1 MVQEKPII
9 YQISRYTNNVDECIS
24 ENRRNKWAMRAKGF
38 VVFNPIDHTHYEE
51 RDRTGHPM
59 CPKCQSTDLTWWGP
73 KFDDKHNEILLCM
86 DCNHEF
92 TQKTASYHPLPDYVG
107 EDLAILGAM
116 LKNNG
121 QDSITYNEC
130 PHHGPCQVDDQKR
143 CQTHL
148 YGESRSP
155 YVYGKTCMAP
165 TILKTTPLKYDSGVV
180 AEVLPSALDSIQFI
194 KQFELTK
201 GGFDESVIESQNRG
215 YSKGAMSEYLF
226 CRAHHILVIS
236 QATAVEIP
244 WEQWRDH
251 AL

>member
-1 MVQEKPII
+1 MVQDKPII
-9 YQISRYTNNVDECIS
+9 YQISRYSQREEDSVK
-24 ENRRNKWAMRAKGF
+24 ENRAAKRALRAKGF
-38 VVFNPIDHTHYEE
+38 VVFNPIEHSHYEE
-51 RDRTGHPM
+51 RDRLGHPM

-73 KFDDKHNEILLCM
+73 KDGDKHNEELLCM

-107 EDLAILGAM
+107 EDLAIL
-116 LKNNG
+116 NG
-121 QDSITYNEC
+121 LRHEDGGSVMAKCPCCGEWFTGLQDLHNWHDPIT
-130 PHHGPCQVDDQKR
+130 HGCCNQI
-143 CQTHL
+143 
-148 YGESRSP
+148 
-155 YVYGKTCMAP
+155 
-165 TILKTTPLKYDSGVV
+165 ILKAELEDLIKTKTYDSGVV

>member
-1 MVQEKPII
+1 MSQNKPII
-9 YQISRYTNNVDECIS
+9 YQISRYSGREEESVQ
-24 ENRRNKWAMRAKGF
+24 ENRANKRAMRAKGF

-107 EDLAILGAM
+107 EDLAILAAMCDPTPPYHCILCSGDLDLEKHICTQCGAAYSPTAPIYKDLPRYQ
-116 LKNNG
+116 LK
-121 QDSITYNEC
+121 I
-130 PHHGPCQVDDQKR
+130 
-143 CQTHL
+143 
-148 YGESRSP
+148 
-155 YVYGKTCMAP
+155 
-165 TILKTTPLKYDSGVV
+165 V
-180 AEVLPSALDSIQFI
+180 AEVLPSALDSIVVLKGLLETEMVQKEGIDWDAMI
-194 KQFELTK
+194 KCNQK
-201 GGFDESVIESQNRG
+201 AAD
-215 YSKGAMSEYLF
+215 YSIGAMKEYLF

-236 QATAVEIP
+236 QQTAFDVP